1 MKLRGLILV
10 VAVIVFSILATLTG
24 CDEKAQNNEN
34 QTNEEQVEQT
44 KLKAGLYGYIS
55 TGEEGLYDGA
65 IGVTIEDDGT
75 IMLYDG
81 FASLCQIGEYTIEGN
96 KIVGTYHEAIYIDHA
111 NGGQETTKEINEKF
125 EFEIIDEETIKD
137 LIGYGESFDNIMMTD
152 ALYRYNNTNENIM

>member
-1 MKLRGLILV
+1 MKLKGLILV
-10 VAVIVFSILATLTG
+10 AGVVIFSILATLTG
-24 CDEKAQNNEN
+24 CDEKAKNNEN
-34 QTNEEQVEQT
+34 QNNNEQVEQT
-44 KLKAGLYGYIS
+44 KIQYGIYGYVA
-55 TGEEGLYDGA
+55 TGEDGMYDGDVT
-65 IGVTIEDDGT
+65 VTIGEDGT

-152 ALYRYNNTNENIM
+152 AVYRYNNVSEENM